1 MTKFQEV
8 KERADVLEDLVNAIS
23 WTKQSNADEIQEWER
38 KLAQAEEDGQEDTSW
53 EEAHLARYKY
63 RLSVIKEVEKML
75 EKML

>member
-8 KERADVLEDLVNAIS
+8 KERADVLEEIVNSFDWMVNSTENSIKDWETRLGDAQEQGIED
-23 WTKQSNADEIQEWER
+23 NEWEEGNIA
-38 KLAQAEEDGQEDTSW
+38 KF
-53 EEAHLARYKY
+53 KY

>member
-8 KERADVLEDLVNAIS
+8 KERADVLEEIVSSFDWMVNSTENSIKDWETRLGDAQEQGIE
-23 WTKQSNADEIQEWER
+23 NNEWEEGNIE
-38 KLAQAEEDGQEDTSW
+38 KF
-53 EEAHLARYKY
+53 KY